1 MSASKICSTDMT
13 SSTQK
18 ILNLKNPNV
27 GKDSIGKLSFLSGL
41 LLLLEELEKHKPQSM
56 YKAELFW
63 SSNTVSQYLNN
74 PNAGK
79 VRTSILLANSL
90 SSVVTNMMP

>member
-1 MSASKICSTDMT
+1 MLERNKIKKVLVVKKSCLSQRFCDCSTDMT

-41 LLLLEELEKHKPQSM
+41 LLLLGELENTSHKVCT
-56 YKAELFW
+56 K
-63 SSNTVSQYLNN
+63 LNYVGQ
-74 PNAGK
+74 A
-79 VRTSILLANSL
+79 IQ
-90 SSVVTNMMP
+90 

>member
-1 MSASKICSTDMT
+1 MSESKICSTDMT

-41 LLLLEELEKHKPQSM
+41 LLLLEELENTSHKVCT
-56 YKAELFW
+56 K
-63 SSNTVSQYLNN
+63 LNYFGQ
-74 PNAGK
+74 A
-79 VRTSILLANSL
+79 IQ
-90 SSVVTNMMP
+90 